1 MKAVVIS
8 LISNMA
14 IGATLGFSP
23 TAAVAY
29 SNQKITTLDE
39 VLDEEEI
46 SWLSKLSLDI
56 KVPTC
61 TLHTRRCTTK

>member
-29 SNQKITTLDE
+29 SNQEITTLDE

-56 KVPTC
+56 KCTC
-61 TLHTRRCTTK
+61 MYIYT

>member
-29 SNQKITTLDE
+29 SNEKITTLDE

-46 SWLSKLSLDI
+46 SWLSKLNLDLD
-56 KVPTC
+56 VPSY
-61 TLHTRRCTTK
+61 H

>member
-29 SNQKITTLDE
+29 SNQEITTLDE

-46 SWLSKLSLDI
+46 SWLSKLSLYI
-56 KVPTC
+56 NVPAC
-61 TLHTRRCTTK
+61 TNSISMYLLI